1 MKRDRK
7 KQYRKVLYF
16 ALLLN
21 IAGIIGTYLW
31 TIETRVPNEIV
42 MFVGEEENLD
52 FETPVVGV
60 FSGSNTSLEQNI
72 RFDFA
77 KPFSLKIDNTGTY
90 DMKLKLFGLFHWKD
104 IAVNVVETQK
114 VIPGGE
120 NIGIYIETKGVM
132 VLGNGT
138 VTGIDGMKHEP
149 AQDIIKTGDYIVAV
163 NGVGV
168 STIEELTARVDEYG
182 RDRVVLQI
190 IRNQEKQELSV
201 QPIETKKGS
210 YKLGIWVRDDTQG
223 VGTLTYRTQ
232 NGEFGALGHGITDS
246 DTGLLMEIEKGEI
259 FSTEIVDIIKGR
271 QGSPGE
277 VVGIIR
283 SSEANKMGN
292 IDKNTSCGI
301 FGNIGEKGDLWQE
314 KEAVPIGL
322 KQEVQ
327 KGKATILCQLDGEVE
342 EYEIEIEKIKWNS
355 SSESKSMIVKI
366 TDSRLLEKTNGIIQG
381 MSGSPIL
388 QNGKLIG
395 AITHVFIQ
403 DSTKGYG
410 IFVENMLKK

>member
-1 MKRDRK
+1 LKRDRK
-7 KQYRKVLYF
+7 KQYKKILCFTLFINIVAVL
-16 ALLLN
+16 AS
-21 IAGIIGTYLW
+21 YLW
-31 TIETRVPNEIV
+31 FVETRIPDEIM
-42 MFVGEEENLD
+42 MFVGQEEKLD
-52 FETPVVGV
+52 FDTPVVGV
-60 FSGSNTSLEQNI
+60 FSGNNQATNQEI
-72 RFDFA
+72 YFDFA
-77 KPFSLKIDNTGTY
+77 KPFSLTIDNTGIY
-90 DMKLKLFGLFHWKD
+90 AVKLQLFGVFHLKN

-138 VTGIDGMKHEP
+138 VTGMDGMKHSP
-149 AQDIIKTGDYIVAV
+149 AENIIKTGDYITAV
-163 NGVGV
+163 NGISV
-168 STIEELTARVDEYG
+168 STIEEMTALVDEYG
-182 RDRVVLQI
+182 TDKIVLNVV
-190 IRNQEKQELSV
+190 RNNQKQSLSILA
-201 QPIETKKGS
+201 IETNEGE

-223 VGTLTYRTQ
+223 VGTLTYRTL

-246 DTGLLMEIEKGEI
+246 DTGLLMDIDKGNI
-259 FSTEIVDIIKGR
+259 FDTEIIDIIKGK

-283 SSEANKMGN
+283 SSEAMKMGN
-292 IDKNTSCGI
+292 ISKNTECGI
-301 FGNIGEKGDLWQE
+301 FGSIQENNKLWEQ
-314 KEAVPIGL
+314 KDAVPIGL

-327 KGKATILCQLDGEVE
+327 KGKASILCQLDGNIE

-355 SSESKSMIVKI
+355 TMDSKGMIIKI
-366 TDSRLLEKTNGIIQG
+366 TDEKLLNKTNGIIQG

-410 IFVENMLKK
+410 IFIENMLKK

>member
-7 KQYRKVLYF
+7 KQYKKILCFTLFINIVAVL
-16 ALLLN
+16 AS
-21 IAGIIGTYLW
+21 YLW
-31 TIETRVPNEIV
+31 FVETRIPDEIM
-42 MFVGEEENLD
+42 MFVGQEEKLD
-52 FETPVVGV
+52 FDTPVVGV
-60 FSGSNTSLEQNI
+60 FSGNNQATNQEI
-72 RFDFA
+72 YFDFA
-77 KPFSLKIDNTGTY
+77 KPFSLTIDNTGIY
-90 DMKLKLFGLFHWKD
+90 AVKLQLFGVFHLKN

-138 VTGIDGMKHEP
+138 VTGMDGMKHSP
-149 AQDIIKTGDYIVAV
+149 AENIIKTGDYITAV
-163 NGVGV
+163 NGISV
-168 STIEELTARVDEYG
+168 STIEEMTALVDEYG
-182 RDRVVLQI
+182 TDKIVLNVV
-190 IRNQEKQELSV
+190 RNNQKQSLSILA
-201 QPIETKKGS
+201 IETNEGE

-223 VGTLTYRTQ
+223 VGTLTYRTL

-246 DTGLLMEIEKGEI
+246 DTGLLMDIDKGNI
-259 FSTEIVDIIKGR
+259 FDTEIIDIIKGK

-283 SSEANKMGN
+283 SSEAMKMGN
-292 IDKNTSCGI
+292 ISKNTECGI
-301 FGNIGEKGDLWQE
+301 FGSIQENNKLWEQ
-314 KEAVPIGL
+314 KDAVPIGL

-327 KGKATILCQLDGEVE
+327 KGKASILCQLDGNIE

-355 SSESKSMIVKI
+355 TMDSKGMIIKI
-366 TDSRLLEKTNGIIQG
+366 TDEKLLNKTNGIIQG

-410 IFVENMLKK
+410 IFIENMLKK